1 MNQLI
6 VSRVVANQV
15 EDLQVISRSTFFE
28 TFSEYNSDSDM
39 ANYLEK
45 DMSIQ
50 QLTSEFNNADSI
62 FYLVS
67 SDDNIVGYLKL
78 NLINLEGSDPNKKG
92 IEIARVYVLREYHG
106 SGAGQLLFKTSM
118 TIAQEN
124 KCDYIW
130 LGVWENNP
138 RAIRFY
144 EKNGF
149 VITGNKKFILGDDV
163 QNDFIMVRSI

>member
-1 MNQLI
+1 MNQLK

-28 TFSEYNSDSDM
+28 TFAAYNSDSDM

-78 NLINLEGSDPNKKG
+78 NLINLVGSDSNKKG
-92 IEIARVYVLREYHG
+92 IEIARVYVLKKYHG
-106 SGAGQLLFKTSM
+106 NGAG
-118 TIAQEN
+118 
-124 KCDYIW
+124 
-130 LGVWENNP
+130 
-138 RAIRFY
+138 
-144 EKNGF
+144 
-149 VITGNKKFILGDDV
+149 
-163 QNDFIMVRSI
+163 